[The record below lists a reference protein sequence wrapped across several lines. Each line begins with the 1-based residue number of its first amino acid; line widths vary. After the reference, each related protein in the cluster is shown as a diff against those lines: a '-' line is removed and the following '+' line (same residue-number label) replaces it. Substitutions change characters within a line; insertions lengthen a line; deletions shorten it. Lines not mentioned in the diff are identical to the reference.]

1 MNSLAQDIRHSL
13 RGMRRR
19 PGATSL
25 AVVTLGLGIAAST
38 AMFSVF
44 DTVLLR
50 PLPYPEPER
59 VVSIYTHNP
68 EYAGHPTLG
77 FAADRGSFSFPEIRA
92 VRESSEDI
100 LEGVAL
106 VMSGGAVIY
115 GAGEPE
121 RIPVGVT
128 NPDLFSRVLRIPPAV
143 GRVFTDEDE
152 RLGANVV
159 ILTEGYWQSRFG
171 SDADVV
177 GSTLRFG
184 DQPYEVIGVV
194 PLEAGIPGTE
204 VDAWVLQQPNEN
216 WGDHNTGGVAR
227 LAPGV
232 TIEQAR
238 DRLSAA
244 LAAALPAGHAQHG
257 VNLFPRQADVT
268 RSARGPV
275 WLLALAALVLLAVAC
290 GNVAVL
296 LVGSAIDR
304 EQELAVRAALGAGR
318 SRLMRQ
324 LLTESMVLGG
334 AAAAVGVG
342 LAHGATRILTVL
354 APADVPRIG
363 DASVDLRVML
373 FAAMTAVLCSALFG
387 LVPALRFSRTDLR
400 SSASLATRGST
411 AARSRVQAALVVSEL
426 ALATL
431 LLVGAGLLVR
441 TFLALNAVDPG
452 FAAESTLAVRM
463 TAPSSRIAPEAAGD
477 SARILAVSALYDRV
491 MEELATIPGVSGVAL
506 TSNLPLSPD
515 RSNNDVNLKG
525 VDEPVVAERRF
536 VSADYFEVMGI
547 RIVEGRS
554 FAPEE
559 DRADALGTV
568 VISEGLARLAYPA
581 GSAVGRRLR
590 YWGDR
595 ETVIVGVA
603 ADIRDEDV
611 HDETSYAFYTPR
623 RQAWQAGG
631 TIVLRTTVDPV
642 TLTSAVRQRV
652 RGVHDAIAIIAVQP
666 LSELVSDQ
674 IASERYR
681 ARLVSVFALLAAL
694 FSIMGVYGVTARGV
708 AARTREL
715 GIRMALGARP
725 TGVLRLIIGQAVRLG
740 VIGAVAGILI
750 SLAATRAIESYLW
763 GVARTDLATLVI
775 IAVSLGAASA
785 LAALLP
791 ARRAANVDPQTA
803 LRAD

>member
-1 MNSLAQDIRHSL
+1 MQDIRHGL

-19 PGATSL
+19 PGPTIVAVLTL
-25 AVVTLGLGIAAST
+25 ALGIAAST
-38 AMFSVF
+38 AMFSVL

-59 VVSIYTHNP
+59 VVSIYTRNP
-68 EYAGHPTLG
+68 EFAGHPTLG
-77 FAADRGSFSFPEIRA
+77 FAADRGSFSYPEIRA
-92 VRESSEDI
+92 VRESSADV

-128 NPDLFSRVLRIPPAV
+128 NPDLFSRVLRVPPAV

-152 RLGANVV
+152 RSGSSVV
-159 ILTEGYWQSRFG
+159 VLTEGYWRRRFG
-171 SDADVV
+171 GDADVV
-177 GSTLRFG
+177 GGTLRFG

-194 PLEAGIPGTE
+194 PGEAGIPGFE
-204 VDAWVLQQPNEN
+204 VDAWVLQTPNES

-227 LAPGV
+227 LAPGI
-232 TIEQAR
+232 TMEQAQ

-244 LAAALPAGHAQHG
+244 LAAAVPAGHARHG
-257 VNLFPRQADVT
+257 VNLFPRQADET
-268 RSARGPV
+268 RGASGPV

-304 EQELAVRAALGAGR
+304 EQELAVRAAMGAGR
-318 SRLMRQ
+318 GRLIRQ

-334 AAAAVGVG
+334 AAAALGVL
-342 LAHGATRILTVL
+342 LAQGATRVLTLL
-354 APADVPRIG
+354 APADLPRIG
-363 DASVDLRVML
+363 NAAVDLRVML
-373 FAAMTAVLCSALFG
+373 FAATAAVVCSILFG

-400 SSASLATRGST
+400 SSASVATRGST
-411 AARSRVQAALVVSEL
+411 AARSRIQGVLVVSEL

-441 TFLALNAVDPG
+441 TFFALNAVDPG

-463 TAPSSRIAPEAAGD
+463 TAPSSRIAPEAAND
-477 SARILAVSALYDRV
+477 SARVLAVSALYDRV
-491 MEELATIPGVSGVAL
+491 VEELATIPGVSGVAL

-515 RSNNDVNLKG
+515 RSNNDVNLEG
-525 VDEPVVAERRF
+525 IDEPVVAERRF
-536 VSADYFEVMGI
+536 VSADYFDVMGI
-547 RIVEGRS
+547 RIVEGRG
-554 FAPEE
+554 FTPEE
-559 DRADALGTV
+559 DRSDAMGTA
-568 VISEGLARLAYPA
+568 VISEGLARLAYPD

-590 YWGDR
+590 YWGER

-611 HDETSYAFYTPR
+611 HDETSYAFYVPR

-631 TIVLRTTVDPV
+631 TIVLRTAVDPMTV
-642 TLTSAVRQRV
+642 TGAVRQRV
-652 RGVHDAIAIIAVQP
+652 RGVHEAIAIIAVQP

-674 IASERYR
+674 LANERYR

-725 TGVLRLIIGQAVRLG
+725 TGVLGLVVGQALRLG
-740 VIGAVAGILI
+740 VIGAAAGIVI
-750 SLAATRAIESYLW
+750 SLIATRALESYLW
-763 GVARTDLATLVI
+763 GVARTDLATLSI
-775 IAVSLGAASA
+775 IAVSLGTASA

-791 ARRAANVDPQTA
+791 ARRAARVDPQTA
-803 LRAD
+803 LRTE